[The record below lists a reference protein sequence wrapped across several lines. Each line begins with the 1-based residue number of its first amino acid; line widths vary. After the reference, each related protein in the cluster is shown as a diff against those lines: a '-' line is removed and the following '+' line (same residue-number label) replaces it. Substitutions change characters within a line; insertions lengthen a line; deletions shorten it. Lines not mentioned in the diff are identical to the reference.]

1 MPAEQ
6 FEFFVWPLVRTCYL
20 AIQMHPCKLQQ
31 TLQSTGMEC
40 RAQITF
46 SRDTTIFCISHH
58 YTPRLCVGKQ
68 YFMQTR
74 NKYYKGSRTMAITH
88 VLLNWISNR

>member
-46 SRDTTIFCISHH
+46 SRDTIFSTSHP
-58 YTPRLCVGKQ
+58 YTPRLCARKQ
-68 YFMQTR
+68 YFMQKR
-74 NKYYKGSRTMAITH
+74 AQNAIYAF
-88 VLLNWISNR
+88 